1 MRIRILAIA
10 AAALAALAV
19 SASARTVPHVVG
31 DPPSAKLITVSA
43 HGNGPMQEHIT
54 LSLSKAAIVQLDT
67 DARDVLVSDPTVV
80 DAVVRTPRRIF
91 LLGQKTGQTNAF
103 FFDAAGHQILS
114 IDIRVERDVTD
125 LSAMIHADLPNSSIH
140 VSALNDNIVLT
151 GSAQNA
157 GDSTRAQDLAAR
169 FVGDPTKVANLLK
182 ISSNEQVMLKVRVA
196 EVQRSIAKQFGIN
209 LSAAVLAGGV
219 PMIAATANPY
229 SLVGQALSASSGAQ
243 IGAVCPTAFIPGAT
257 PPGATPTCTS
267 PNNLQGVLNALE
279 QDGLVHTLAEPD
291 MTAVSGETAK
301 FLAGGEFPVP
311 VSRDQFGNV
320 TVEFKQFGV
329 GLSFTPVVL
338 SENRISL
345 QISTEVSELT
355 NTGAFTQAG
364 GTSVTTTGVATVTP
378 SITIPALNVRRAET
392 TVELPSGGSFAI
404 AGLMQ
409 HVTKQQL
416 DAFPGLKDMPVLGA
430 LFRSR
435 DFENDETEL
444 VVIVS
449 AFLVSPTTE
458 KKFEIP
464 NKGFVQPSDMDTI
477 LMGKLNSVN
486 HTDSSGIKSAGN
498 TQTGFI
504 VE

>member
-1 MRIRILAIA
+1 MRLRSLVFAVV
-10 AAALAALAV
+10 ALAAFGS
-19 SASARTVPHVVG
+19 SASARVIPQAG
-31 DPPSAKLITVSA
+31 DPSGVKLITVSA

-54 LSLSKAAIVQLDT
+54 LALSKAAIVQLDA
-67 DARDVLVSDPTVV
+67 DARDVLVSDPTIV

-103 FFDAAGHQILS
+103 FFDGAGHQILS
-114 IDIRVERDVTD
+114 IEIRVERDVTD
-125 LSAMIHADLPNSSIH
+125 LSAMIHADLPNSNIH
-140 VSALNDNIVLT
+140 VSAMNDNIVLT
-151 GSAQNA
+151 GMAQNA
-157 GDSTRAQDLAAR
+157 SDSSRAQDLAGR
-169 FVGDPTKVANLLK
+169 FVGDQTKVANLLK

-196 EVQRSIAKQFGIN
+196 EVQRSIAKQLGVNLAGAALANGVPIIASTSNPFSLTGAA
-209 LSAAVLAGGV
+209 LSAA
-219 PMIAATANPY
+219 
-229 SLVGQALSASSGAQ
+229 SGAQ
-243 IGAVCPTAFIPGAT
+243 IGSVCAAAFIPPT
-257 PPGATPTCTS
+257 NTTCTS
-267 PNNLQGVLNALE
+267 PNNVQGVLNALE
-279 QDGLVHTLAEPD
+279 QEGLMHTLAEPN

-345 QISTEVSELT
+345 QISTEVSELS

-364 GTSVTTTGVATVTP
+364 GTTLTSTGITQITP
-378 SITIPALNVRRAET
+378 AISIPALAVRRAET

-404 AGLMQ
+404 AGLLQ

-416 DAFPGLKDMPVLGA
+416 DAFPGLTDMPVLGA

-444 VVIVS
+444 VVVVS
-449 AFLVSPTTE
+449 AYLVSPTSE
-458 KKFEIP
+458 NKFEIP
-464 NKGFVQPSDMDTI
+464 NKGFHTPNDMDTI
-477 LMGKLNSVN
+477 FMGKLNA
-486 HTDSSGIKSAGN
+486 TDNAKPDTSGIKSAGD
-498 TQTGFI
+498 TKTGFI